1 MRVEQFLFAI
11 GVVVLLQ
18 RFGVVAVE
26 FQQIEFKSQLAV
38 EFEP

>member
-1 MRVEQFLFAI
+1 MRVEQFIFAV

-18 RFGVVAVE
+18 RFGVIAVE
-26 FQQIEFKSQLAV
+26 FEQVEFKPQFAV